1 MCVRMGSPRQG
12 WDVGQVMGALFLQ
25 VLVAQGLPW
34 APLLSQGISQEFPG
48 WIPAGMGA
56 GYPLLRISPGAA
68 PALVLPGWR
77 INQGVSQVFP
87 GWTVVGW
94 ELGMLCSG

>member
-48 WIPAGMGA
+48 W
-56 GYPLLRISPGAA
+56 
-68 PALVLPGWR
+68 
-77 INQGVSQVFP
+77 
-87 GWTVVGW
+87 TVVGW
-94 ELGMLCSG
+94 ELGILCSGSLLLLFWMDGEHQDTLTGAWGWWEW